1 MTFDFWDIPS
11 HLLEEMAQA
20 FTAGRH
26 EIFVLWTAP
35 LYSAGSVCA
44 IRRCIVPRQ
53 EPGFSAAGAYVH
65 IDGSELSRI
74 QFENYDRGERSVV
87 QLHTHPSTNVNMSLL
102 DREWEVVKHVGA
114 LSIIVPSYG
123 SAGLKGFLVV
133 QVYERESANW
143 RLWVRAEVEKR
154 LRIVDE

>member
-11 HLLEEMAQA
+11 HLLAETAQA
-20 FTAGRH
+20 FTFGHH

-35 LYSAGSVCA
+35 LYNEGPVCV
-44 IRRCIVPRQ
+44 IRRGIVPRQ
-53 EPGFSAAGAYVH
+53 EAGFSAGGAYVH
-65 IDGSELSRI
+65 IDGRELSRI

-123 SAGLKGFLVV
+123 RAGLKRFLGV
-133 QVYERESANW
+133 QAYEREPADW
-143 RLWVRAEVEKR
+143 RLWRRDQVEKR
-154 LRIVDE
+154 LRVVDE

>member
-11 HLLEEMAQA
+11 HLLAETAQA
-20 FTAGRH
+20 FTVGHH

-35 LYSAGSVCA
+35 LYNEGPVCV

-53 EPGFSAAGAYVH
+53 EAGFSAGGAYVH
-65 IDGSELSRI
+65 IDGRELSRI
-74 QFENYDRGERSVV
+74 QFENYDRVERSVV

-123 SAGLKGFLVV
+123 RAGLKGFLGV
-133 QVYERESANW
+133 QVYEREPADW
-143 RLWVRAEVEKR
+143 RLWTRDQVEKR
-154 LRIVDE
+154 LRVVDE